1 MLLYRLRWLVSF
13 VAPVL
18 LPGAVAF
25 ALGTLLPL
33 PWAVLAYLVAYAALA
48 LLGCRVVGTTFVQQ
62 RNGRTRFADRCLP
75 FAQCMGGG
83 TLPQVFLS
91 SLLGSTAVGGL
102 VFLFVFLQQRDA
114 TPPWPLAAAFVVD
127 ALTLLFLAAAQT
139 RLYLR
144 GAPTRRRGRQ
154 LYLLVLLQ
162 VAIATTLHL
171 AGHPGLATAVA
182 GGPQLL
188 WMLRPLLYMLAVL
201 TAGQSYRGR

>member
-1 MLLYRLRWLVSF
+1 MLRYRLRWLVSF

-25 ALGTLLPL
+25 ALGSLLPL
-33 PWAVLAYLVAYAALA
+33 PWAALAYLVAYAALA

-83 TLPQVFLS
+83 TLPQVFVS
-91 SLLGSTAVGGL
+91 SLLGSTAIGGL
-102 VFLFVFLQQRDA
+102 VFLFLFLQQRDA
-114 TPPWPLAAAFVVD
+114 LPPWPLAAAFVID

-144 GAPTRRRGRQ
+144 GAPTRRLGRR
-154 LYLLVLLQ
+154 LYLVVLLQ
-162 VAIATTLHL
+162 VGIATALHL
-171 AGHPGLATAVA
+171 AGQPGIATVLAA
-182 GGPQLL
+182 GPQLI
-188 WMLRPLLYMLAVL
+188 WMLRPMLYMLAVL
-201 TAGQSYRGR
+201 TAGRSYRGR